1 MKFRRDI
8 VTLSF
13 EGDSLRLLLANNRH
27 VHRWEKIP
35 VPPGLLE
42 GSEVR
47 QVEPMGEHIAKL
59 FESENLP
66 KSRVVTTVSG
76 QRSIFRTL
84 TLPPIED
91 NLLGNAVRRKVRQE
105 IPMPGQEMDISYQ
118 VTDREQNQLQVF
130 VVAVPRPVIERH
142 IEAFQA
148 AQVRVRALDVTPLAL
163 VRVANMAQAIVVGLE
178 NWGLSVVIV
187 NDALPAIVRTV
198 PFGSQIAS
206 PEARLDLL
214 FEEMRRTTKFY
225 NESHKENPL
234 PADAPLV
241 VTGSSFVDHSL
252 RSRLAASV
260 ESPIRDPRPPIEL
273 PEGLPVHE
281 FSVNLG
287 LALKKL

>member
-1 MKFRRDI
+1 MKFRRDT

-13 EGDSLRLLLANNRH
+13 ERDSLRLLVANNGVVRS
-27 VHRWEKIP
+27 WEKML
-35 VPPGLLE
+35 VPSGLLE
-42 GSEVR
+42 GSEVK
-47 QVEPMGEHIAKL
+47 QVGPMGEYIAQM
-59 FESENLP
+59 FERENLP
-66 KSRVVTTVSG
+66 KSRVISTVSG

-84 TLPPIED
+84 TLPPIEE
-91 NLLGNAVRRKVRQE
+91 NLLGGAVRRKVRQE
-105 IPMPGQEMDISYQ
+105 IPMPGQEMEISYE
-118 VTDREQNQLQVF
+118 VVRREQNHIQVF
-130 VVAVPRPVIERH
+130 VVAVPRLVIERNVQ
-142 IEAFQA
+142 AFQA
-148 AQVRVRALDVTPLAL
+148 ANVRVRALDVTPLAL
-163 VRVANMAQAIVVGLE
+163 VRAANMAQAIVIGLE

-198 PFGSQIAS
+198 PFGAQITS

-214 FEEMRRTTKFY
+214 YEELRRTTKFY

-252 RSRLAASV
+252 RSRLAASLD
-260 ESPIRDPRPPIEL
+260 SPVRDPRPPLEL

-287 LALKKL
+287 LALKKT